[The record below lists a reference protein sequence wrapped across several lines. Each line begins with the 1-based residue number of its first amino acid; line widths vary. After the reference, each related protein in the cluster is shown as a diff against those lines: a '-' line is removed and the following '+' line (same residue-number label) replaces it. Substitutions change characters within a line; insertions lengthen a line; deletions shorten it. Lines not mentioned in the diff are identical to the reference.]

1 MNTILKKLTNREGC
15 GGGFWANQ
23 GLIMI
28 RLASG
33 DGWESIAS
41 LGMV

>member
-1 MNTILKKLTNREGC
+1 MNKILKRLANCEGY
-15 GGGFWANQ
+15 GDGFWANQ

-28 RLASG
+28 KLASG

-41 LGMV
+41 LGIV